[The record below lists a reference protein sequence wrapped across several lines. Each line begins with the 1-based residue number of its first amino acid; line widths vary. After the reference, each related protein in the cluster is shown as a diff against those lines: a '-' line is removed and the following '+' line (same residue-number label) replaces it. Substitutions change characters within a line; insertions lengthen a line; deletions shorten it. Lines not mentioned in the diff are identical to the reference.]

1 LLRLGDVLIGSWL
14 KFWRRALVL
23 NPRYFIAF
31 ILFVPFVFGQKLPP
45 GTPGKGSTLPLPQVP
60 ADLDLPKAE
69 KLLWDRNLTIITTR
83 YQLDASQA
91 ARLIAGYKPNP
102 FVQLGMEQIPVYS
115 PIAGSYP
122 RFVSTNPDAGANPV
136 YTAQFNK
143 LFERGD
149 KRGSRIEQA
158 DQIIAAAKAQI
169 DDTYRTQL
177 FALRQA
183 FASAFLARE
192 NLSNAQAQDANYQ
205 KVQQLTEER
214 VKAGDLAQVA
224 LFRVRSGRLP
234 FAQAIVDAQNAYEQ
248 AVQDILNLL
257 NARPP
262 DAPLVTSQVT
272 YPRPSQGVP
281 ETTPNPTAVAV
292 LRAGPTVN
300 VLGSF
305 TDAAIPLT
313 LAQVRDIAL
322 QARPDVQQA
331 RDNLKAAQAGTKL
344 AQAQR
349 HRDISV
355 GMEYQRVGDDN
366 SLGVVAQVPLFLY
379 NNQKAG
385 IAQAAA
391 QEHGAETQLRQAEI
405 QAVTDVQK
413 AFQGYLAARQGL
425 DLYTKDNLAQVVKLR
440 DIAEFSYQH
449 GATSL
454 FELLDTERTFQQ
466 TQMGYNQA
474 RENYQLAIWQLEE
487 AVGKPLL

>member
-1 LLRLGDVLIGSWL
+1 VI
-14 KFWRRALVL
+14 
-23 NPRYFIAF
+23 PRYFIAS
-31 ILFVPFVFGQKLPP
+31 ILFVTFVLAQKPPSGTSRTGSGRALPE
-45 GTPGKGSTLPLPQVP
+45 VP
-60 ADLDLPKAE
+60 TDLDLPKAE
-69 KLLWDRNLTIITTR
+69 KLLWDRNLAIITNR

-91 ARLIAGYKPNP
+91 VRLIAGYKPNP
-102 FVQLGMEQIPVYS
+102 FLQLGMEQVPFYS
-115 PIAGSYP
+115 PLAGSYP
-122 RFVSTNPDAGANPV
+122 RFVSTNPNAGANPV

-143 LFERGD
+143 LFERGG

-158 DQIIAAAKAQI
+158 DEIIAAAKAQI

-192 NLSNAQAQDANYQ
+192 NLNSAQAQDANYQ
-205 KVQQLTEER
+205 RVQQLTEER

-224 LFRVRSGRLP
+224 LFRVRSGRLQY
-234 FAQAIVDAQNAYEQ
+234 AQAIVDAQNAYAQ

-272 YPRPSQGVP
+272 YTRPG
-281 ETTPNPTAVAV
+281 ETTPKPTAVTV

-305 TDAAIPLT
+305 TDASIPLT
-313 LAQVRDIAL
+313 LTQVRDIAL
-322 QARPDVQQA
+322 KSRPDVQQA
-331 RDNLKAAQAGTKL
+331 RDNLKAAQAATRL
-344 AQAQR
+344 SQAQR
-349 HRDISV
+349 HRDISI
-355 GMEYQRVGDDN
+355 GMEYQRVGDDH

-385 IAQAAA
+385 IAQAVA
-391 QEHGAETQLRQAEI
+391 QEHSVETQLRQAEI
-405 QAVTDVQK
+405 QVVTDVQK
-413 AFQGYLAARQGL
+413 AYQGYLAARQAL
-425 DLYTKDNLAQVVKLR
+425 DLYTKDNLAQVAKLR
-440 DIAEFSYQH
+440 EIAEFSYQN

-454 FELLDTERTFQQ
+454 FELLDTERTYQQ

-487 AVGKPLL
+487 AAGKPLL

>member
-1 LLRLGDVLIGSWL
+1 MVT
-14 KFWRRALVL
+14 RARCFLVL
-23 NPRYFIAF
+23 TVCIP
-31 ILFVPFVFGQKLPP
+31 ILFGQKQPSR
-45 GTPGKGSTLPLPQVP
+45 TPRTGISAIVPEVP
-60 ADLDLPKAE
+60 ADLNLAKAE
-69 KLLWDRNLTIITTR
+69 QLLWDRNLSITAAR

-102 FVQLGMEQIPVYS
+102 FLQLGMEQIPVYS
-115 PIAGSYP
+115 PISGSYP

-149 KRGSRIEQA
+149 KRGSRIDQA
-158 DQIIAAAKAQI
+158 DQVVAAARAQI
-169 DDTYRTQL
+169 DDMYRTQL

-192 NLSNAQAQDANYQ
+192 NLTNAQAQDANYQ

-224 LFRVRSGRLP
+224 LFRVQAGRLP

-272 YPRPSQGVP
+272 YGGRPDQRAP
-281 ETTPNPTAVAV
+281 EAPPSSTAVTV

-305 TDAAIPLT
+305 SDAALSLT

-331 RDNLKAAQAGTKL
+331 RDNFKAAQAGLRL

-366 SLGVVAQVPLFLY
+366 SLGVIAQVPLFLY

-391 QEHGAETQLRQAEI
+391 QEHGIEAQLHLIEI

-413 AFQGYLAARQGL
+413 AFQGYLAARQAL
-425 DLYTKDNLAQVVKLR
+425 DLYTKDNLAQVTKLR

-466 TQMGYNQA
+466 TQLGYNQA
-474 RENYQLAIWQLEE
+474 RENYQVAVWQLEE
-487 AVGKPLL
+487 AAGKPLSQP

>member
-1 LLRLGDVLIGSWL
+1 MVTS
-14 KFWRRALVL
+14 A
-23 NPRYFIAF
+23 RYFLIF
-31 ILFVPFVFGQKLPP
+31 TLCIPLIFGQKPSSR
-45 GTPGKGSTLPLPQVP
+45 TPRTGASTLLPEVP
-60 ADLDLPKAE
+60 ADLDLAKAE
-69 KLLWDRNLTIITTR
+69 KLLWDRNLTIITAR

-91 ARLIAGYKPNP
+91 SRLIAGYKPNP
-102 FVQLGMEQIPVYS
+102 FLQLGMEQIPVYS
-115 PIAGSYP
+115 PIPGSYP
-122 RFVSTNPDAGANPV
+122 RFVSTNSDAGANPV

-149 KRGSRIEQA
+149 KRISRIEQA
-158 DQIIAAAKAQI
+158 EQVVAAARAQI

-248 AVQDILNLL
+248 SVQDILNLL

-272 YPRPSQGVP
+272 YTAPGQKAPEAPPSSASV
-281 ETTPNPTAVAV
+281 TV

-305 TDAAIPLT
+305 SDAAVPLT

-331 RDNLKAAQAGTKL
+331 RDNLKAAQAGIRL

-355 GMEYQRVGDDN
+355 AMEYQRVGDDN
-366 SLGVVAQVPLFLY
+366 SLGVTAQVPLFLY
-379 NNQKAG
+379 NDQKAG

-391 QEHGAETQLRQAEI
+391 QEHGVETQLHLAEI

-413 AFQGYLAARQGL
+413 AFQGYLAARQAL
-425 DLYTKDNLAQVVKLR
+425 DLYTKDNLAQVTQLR

-474 RENYQLAIWQLEE
+474 RQNYQVAVWQLEE
-487 AVGKPLL
+487 AAGKPLLP